1 MTPKTISKLSDL
13 YYDNKYIARKLKK
26 IIRENV
32 EVDKEIRITTSQ
44 MVFFSSA
51 QPHFDIKIIYRIGED
66 DKEDREGKLPGPEV
80 DTGPDN
86 ALPLPAANLSR
97 SSSALK
103 AFKV

>member
-44 MVFFSSA
+44 MVFF
-51 QPHFDIKIIYRIGED
+51 FC
-66 DKEDREGKLPGPEV
+66 
-80 DTGPDN
+80 
-86 ALPLPAANLSR
+86 PAS
-97 SSSALK
+97 
-103 AFKV
+103 F